1 MLISIPAYKKL
12 GCTIVN
18 VQKKQQYF
26 ITLNHGMFLKIY
38 IYSNQTMQKLQM
50 MNNQS
55 LLMKNSLLNLSSS
68 LLLLIHIISYTFMY
82 K

>member
-1 MLISIPAYKKL
+1 
-12 GCTIVN
+12 
-18 VQKKQQYF
+18 
-26 ITLNHGMFLKIY
+26 MFLKIY